1 MTIIRPPRTRIKT
14 KRLMETAAIYV
25 TLTIILVG
33 ALFPIYWMVASSFKT
48 RIQALTL
55 PPLWIFQPTFE
66 NYIGIFQHRPFAH
79 YLLNSII
86 IATSTV
92 IFTLIIG
99 TLAAFSLARFRF
111 RGSDDIALWFL
122 STQMIPPIIALIPFF
137 LILRTLYM
145 LDTHLGLIMIY
156 STFTLPYIIWMMRG
170 FIAEIPPELEESAMV
185 HGCSRSKAF
194 LKITVPLVLP
204 GLVATGIFCMIM
216 CWNEFLVALILTGD
230 TAKTLPVATIDFLSE
245 RGIMWSHV
253 CAAATVMMI
262 PILVMSFFVQKYM
275 IRGLAY
281 GAIKG

>member
-1 MTIIRPPRTRIKT
+1 MIQSSGRRIRT
-14 KRLMETAAIYV
+14 KRLIETVAIYV
-25 TLTIILVG
+25 LLTIFLIGV
-33 ALFPIYWMVASSFKT
+33 LFPIYWMVISSFKT

-55 PPLWIFQPTFE
+55 PPLWIFKPTFD

-99 TLAAFSLARFRF
+99 TLAAFSLARFKF

-137 LILRTLYM
+137 LILRMLYM

-170 FIAEIPPELEESAMV
+170 FVAEIPPELEESAMV
-185 HGCSRSKAF
+185 HGCSRAKAF
-194 LKITVPLVLP
+194 LKITVPLILP
-204 GLVATGIFCMIM
+204 GFVATGIFCIIM

-253 CAAATVMMI
+253 CAAGTVMMI
-262 PILVMSFFVQKYM
+262 PILGVSFFVQKYM